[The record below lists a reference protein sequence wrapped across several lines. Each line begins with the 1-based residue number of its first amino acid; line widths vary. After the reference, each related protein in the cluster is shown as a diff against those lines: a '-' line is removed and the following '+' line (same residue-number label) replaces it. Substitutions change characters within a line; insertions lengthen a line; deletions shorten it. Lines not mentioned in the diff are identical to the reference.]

1 MTEQMTWDNELM
13 TTKLSPEYI
22 VTQSNKLIET
32 PTGLNL
38 QERRII
44 LTLASLIQPNDEDFR
59 LHRIKVRDLADILG
73 IQEKNF
79 YRKVQEVVTGLQK
92 KMLTI
97 VSENGNPLNVQWL
110 ASSEYYLGEG
120 VVELEFSKKLQPY
133 LLKLQKEYTP
143 FKLRNVLRLRSEYS
157 MKMYELLKQYE
168 KLHKRELSYA
178 DLRYVLDIPETK
190 YRQYGHFK
198 DKVLKQAQTELKEKT
213 DLCFTYDE
221 IKRGRKVVG
230 FVFHIKKN
238 QLLLKDVIDQEELQD
253 EPYGLLVRFGIRPQT
268 ASQMTLTYSS
278 KRITENVKYV
288 VDTKAKEDID
298 NISGYIIKA
307 IENNYADVLDEEKEV
322 QTLEEINKIVSRYAF
337 FADQKVKEGLISKEA
352 NKEEMLK
359 YFTEIMTE
367 VVRDRRQAGLDPLK
381 DSDFEHPL
389 AQQAYRMTLRRL

>member
-1 MTEQMTWDNELM
+1 MTEQLTWDNEFT

-32 PTGLNL
+32 PTGLDL

-59 LHRIKVRDLADILG
+59 LHRIKVKDLADILG

-79 YRKVQEVVTGLQK
+79 YKKVKDVVTRLQK
-92 KMLTI
+92 KTLTV
-97 VSENGNPLNVQWL
+97 VSESGNDLNVQWL
-110 ASSEYYLGEG
+110 ASSEYFSGEG
-120 VVELEFSKKLQPY
+120 YVELEFSKKLEPY

-178 DLRYVLDIPETK
+178 DLRYVLEIPESK

-238 QLLLKDVIDQEELQD
+238 TLLLRDVINQEELQD

-268 ASQMTLTYSS
+268 ASQMTFAYSS
-278 KRITENVKYV
+278 KWITENVKYV

-307 IENNYADVLDEEKEV
+307 IENNYAEVQEEEKEV
-322 QTLEEINKIVSRYAF
+322 QTIEEINKKVNQYVF
-337 FADQKVKEGLISKEA
+337 FAEQKVKEGLISKEA

-367 VVRDRRQAGLDPLK
+367 VIRERRQAGLDPFK
-381 DSDFEHPL
+381 YSDFEHLL
-389 AQQAYRMTLRRL
+389 AQQAYRITLRRI